1 MVYMQIISKMVIHIY
16 WNPCFLFFLWF
27 IFIQKLHILDM
38 YIHTHI
44 IWYFI
49 LFKNTWKI
57 LILKV
62 LIKLMF
68 IWNKTDN
75 IIVHHLLFYL
85 TYWIQLWTCNKR
97 IMTLKMIC
105 QIWRKRKWLDNKIKL
120 TEKNISS
127 TLY

>member
-1 MVYMQIISKMVIHIY
+1 MHIISKMVIHIY

-105 QIWRKRKWLDNKIKL
+105 QNWRKRKWLDNKIKL
-120 TEKNISS
+120 TEKKYFFYTILNN
-127 TLY
+127 